1 MNKNEILSYIF
12 YPRESFSVRDEKDIL
27 VNVEAGVDVGIRLFL
42 KDRNLPTIIYF
53 HGNAELSQE
62 YDSIAE
68 IYNDYDMNIIVADYR
83 GYGLSGGYPNKDN
96 LHSDSIKIF
105 DYIKFYLKDN
115 KYIGDVIVMGRS
127 LGSASACEI
136 IFKREDDISKCIIES
151 GFGTEYPLFNLL
163 GVNPNS
169 LDFSIKDGFMN
180 LEKIKKY
187 KKPIYFIHSDH
198 DHIVPLSEAEL
209 MLSKSTSKEKDLYIV
224 RNANHNNIIMTAKD
238 IYFQKIKD
246 FIYNESS

>member
-27 VNVEAGVDVGIRLFL
+27 VNVEAGVDVGVRLFL
-42 KDRNLPTIIYF
+42 KDRSFPTIIYF

-68 IYNDYDMNIIVADYR
+68 IYNDHGINIIVADYR
-83 GYGLSGGYPNKDN
+83 GYGLSGGSPSKDN

-105 DYIKFYLKDN
+105 DYIKCYLRDN
-115 KYIGDVIVMGRS
+115 KYKGEIIVMGRS

-136 IFKREDDISKCIIES
+136 ISKRQDSISKCIIES

-163 GVNPNS
+163 GINPND
-169 LDFSIKDGFMN
+169 LDFSIEDGFMN

-187 KKPIYFIHSDH
+187 KKPIYFIHADH

-209 MLSKSTSKEKDLYIV
+209 MLSESNSKEKDLYIV
-224 RNANHNNIIMTAKD
+224 KNANHNNIIMMARD
-238 IYFQKIKD
+238 AYFKKIKD
-246 FIYNESS
+246 FIYND